1 MNPSAADLPSVILV
15 EDNERLREEL
25 VHYLSEEGFF
35 ARGVDS
41 GQDLNRALEQQLADI
56 VVLDL
61 NMAQEDGL
69 SITRRIRS
77 ALPGLG
83 VIILT
88 GRMRG
93 SERHEGYLSGA
104 DVYLTKPTPPEELA
118 AVIRNLFARL
128 APPKYVEQWQLDM
141 ARMTLV
147 TPAGGQI
154 ALTAGEARL
163 LKLLALQGYC
173 IEHSALAWQLGDPEQ
188 PEAVNKARVEVAV
201 SRLRRKLR
209 QHAGAGDCIRCQRHV
224 GYQLGIAVTL
234 VNLDAG
240 QPSRGP
246 ADD

>member
-1 MNPSAADLPSVILV
+1 MNTATSELPSVILV

-25 VHYLSEEGFF
+25 VHYLSEEGFS

-41 GQDLNRALEQQLADI
+41 GEDLNRALEQQLADI
-56 VVLDL
+56 LVLDL

-69 SITRRIRS
+69 SITRRIRR

-88 GRMRG
+88 GRVRSM
-93 SERHEGYLSGA
+93 ERLEGYLSGA
-104 DVYLTKPTPPEELA
+104 DVYLTKPTRPDELS

-141 ARMTLV
+141 ALMVLI

-154 ALTAGEARL
+154 ALTSTEARL
-163 LKLLALQGYC
+163 LKVLALHGHC
-173 IEHSALAWQLGDPEQ
+173 IEHSALAWQVGDPEQ
-188 PEAVNKARVEVAV
+188 SEAVNKARIEVAV

-209 QHAGAGDCIRCQRHV
+209 QHAGARDCIKCQRHV

-234 VNLDAG
+234 VNLDVG
-240 QPSRGP
+240 LPSRGP
-246 ADD
+246 GD

>member
-1 MNPSAADLPSVILV
+1 MNPLAPDLPSVILV

-35 ARGVDS
+35 VRGVDS
-41 GQDLNRALEQQLADI
+41 GDDLNRALEQQLADI
-56 VVLDL
+56 LVLDL

-88 GRMRG
+88 GRVRS
-93 SERHEGYLSGA
+93 SERLEGYLSGA
-104 DVYLTKPTPPEELA
+104 DVYLTKPTRPEELS

-141 ARMTLV
+141 AGMVLV

-154 ALTAGEARL
+154 ALTGGEARL
-163 LKLLALQGYC
+163 LKLLALQGQC

-188 PEAVNKARVEVAV
+188 SEAVNKARVEVAV

-209 QHAGAGDCIRCQRHV
+209 QHAGARDCIKCQRHV
-224 GYQLGIAVTL
+224 GYQLGIAVKL
-234 VNLDAG
+234 LNLDAG
-240 QPSRGP
+240 RPSRGP
-246 ADD
+246 AED